1 MVLYVKIC
9 ILKLLLIKNFLL
21 YNIIRFRR
29 TWSGDKDK
37 FILRFK
43 DTSPGVA
50 DFDATFSKFSELGNK
65 AQQVDTICIVEFLML
80 DCSLLKFSIL
90 THIDEINTRL
100 QDLLMELATS
110 KLQDLSKYMD
120 NNAARYSIICM
131 CRIIVCSSPSIYTC
145 TTDTVCVQIAETFF
159 MSMNSE
165 CSTTCTYM
173 YMCMYIIHMYT
184 CASDTLFNVIMW
196 CFLLCSL
203 STPPETLDNLG
214 DSLSLLEEIQLRIP
228 EIEKQFEPLQDQFNM
243 LSKYEVAIP
252 ESVRRK

>member
-1 MVLYVKIC
+1 MVLYIKIC

-173 YMCMYIIHMYT
+173 YMYMYIIHMYT